1 MLAFGLLAK
10 PAAAS
15 MITTAS
21 WVPDV
26 LSDGTAAGTLNGIGL
41 TLSTI
46 VISPNTPNIGYT
58 YQATTW
64 WNTGLGTSPWAPY
77 SSGDAAVIGTKTSN
91 STQTIAFTSSITNPI
106 LLATFGDANTTLNF
120 GSLPLTLL
128 SSNNATLS
136 GSVITFGAGASDSV
150 NDGFAV
156 MITGTF
162 GPSTPLSFGY
172 SVAPS
177 AGVDSI
183 AITLGEVPEPAS
195 LGLAFAGV
203 FGLWIYRRRAV
214 C

>member
-1 MLAFGLLAK
+1 
-10 PAAAS
+10 
-15 MITTAS
+15 
-21 WVPDV
+21 
-26 LSDGTAAGTLNGIGL
+26 
-41 TLSTI
+41 
-46 VISPNTPNIGYT
+46 
-58 YQATTW
+58 
-64 WNTGLGTSPWAPY
+64 
-77 SSGDAAVIGTKTSN
+77 
-91 STQTIAFTSSITNPI
+91 
-106 LLATFGDANTTLNF
+106 
-120 GSLPLTLL
+120 LTLL